1 MVEVTGGER
10 LERTLSDIARLASN
24 AKEVRVGFLADA
36 TYPDGKPVA
45 LIAAIQNWGAPSRGI
60 PPRPFFS
67 DMIQKRQ
74 HEWGPAIGNLLV
86 NTGYDALRT
95 LQLTGEAVA
104 GQLRTSIVET
114 NDPPLAPSTIRRKG
128 FSKPL
133 VDSGHL
139 LNSVDYEVKAHE

>member
-86 NTGYDALRT
+86 NNGYDALRT

-133 VDSGHL
+133 VDSGHM

>member
-86 NTGYDALRT
+86 NNGYDALRT

-114 NDPPLAPSTIRRKG
+114 NDPPLAPSTIARKG
-128 FSKPL
+128 FAKPL
-133 VDSGHL
+133 VSTGHM
-139 LNSVDYEVKAHE
+139 LNSVDWEVTE

>member
-86 NTGYDALRT
+86 KNGYDALRT

-133 VDSGHL
+133 VDSGHM

>member
-45 LIAAIQNWGAPSRGI
+45 LIAAILNWGAPSRGI
-60 PPRPFFS
+60 LGWPFFS

-74 HEWGPAIGNLLV
+74 REWGPAIGNLLV
-86 NTGYDALRT
+86 KNGYDALRT

-114 NDPPLAPSTIRRKG
+114 NDPPLAPSTIARKG
-128 FSKPL
+128 FAKPL
-133 VDSGHL
+133 VWTGHM